1 MAATHNRPSTPSRT
15 LAQSPTCS
23 SGGGGTPP
31 RWTSRAPRTLAQ
43 SPTCSSGGGGT
54 PPRSPSWAPRTLAQ
68 SPICSS
74 GGGGTPPRRPS
85 RVPRSSGSSSS
96 APGTASH
103 RSSPTPASSSST
115 SSSSRPSPPRCSTG
129 FEIFAFPCNQFG
141 GQELGIDKEIVQIAL
156 TRFHAEYLISNKG
169 SGGDDDGRREVRGL
183 DGVGRTGAAH

>member
-129 FEIFAFPCNQFG
+129 FLFSSLLCYMEEDFMV
-141 GQELGIDKEIVQIAL
+141 LRSL
-156 TRFHAEYLISNKG
+156 LSHATSL
-169 SGGDDDGRREVRGL
+169 
-183 DGVGRTGAAH
+183 VGRNLALIRKLFRLLSLVSMPSI